1 MKKTTCQR
9 GVYGKKTYG
18 IHGEGHYCKGLVTC
32 KMIISF

>member
-18 IHGEGHYCKGLVTC
+18 IHGEGHHCKGFSYN
-32 KMIISF
+32 MMR